1 MAIIHE
7 KLYQSA
13 DFASINFEEYIQSL
27 VSYLLSY
34 YSTTPYKADID
45 VENDIVLNMDT
56 AVPCGL
62 IINELVTNSIKF
74 AFTGITAGKIY
85 IKLHS

>member
-34 YSTTPYKADID
+34 YS
-45 VENDIVLNMDT
+45 
-56 AVPCGL
+56 
-62 IINELVTNSIKF
+62 NELNIMLK
-74 AFTGITAGKIY
+74 
-85 IKLHS
+85 